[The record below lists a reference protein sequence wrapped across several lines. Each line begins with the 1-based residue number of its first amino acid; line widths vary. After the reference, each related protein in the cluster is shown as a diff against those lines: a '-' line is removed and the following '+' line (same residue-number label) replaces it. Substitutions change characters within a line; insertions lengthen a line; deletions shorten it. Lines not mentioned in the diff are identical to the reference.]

1 MADNKFI
8 SNADSLVAAAMDR
21 EAVLSTAMDDVAFPH
36 VRGVEGGALTL
47 AMGVSKK
54 GIDWG
59 GETVKLVIGI
69 AAIGEEHMDVLTKIA
84 DACDS
89 EEAVDEIVAKSVDEI
104 YDMFKRQ

>member
-1 MADNKFI
+1 MRGEIKN
-8 SNADSLVAAAMDR
+8 SGLVIM
-21 EAVLSTAMDDVAFPH
+21 TFP
-36 VRGVEGGALTL
+36 E
-47 AMGVSKK
+47 

>member
-1 MADNKFI
+1 MLDKEPVFNTAIGNGLAIPHGIESMRGEIKN
-8 SNADSLVAAAMDR
+8 SGLVIM
-21 EAVLSTAMDDVAFPH
+21 TFP
-36 VRGVEGGALTL
+36 E
-47 AMGVSKK
+47 